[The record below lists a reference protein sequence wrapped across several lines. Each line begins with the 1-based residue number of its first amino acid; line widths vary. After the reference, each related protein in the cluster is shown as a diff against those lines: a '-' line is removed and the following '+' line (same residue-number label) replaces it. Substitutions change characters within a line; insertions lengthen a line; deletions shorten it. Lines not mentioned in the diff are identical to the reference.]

1 MITIKLDNTNIYS
14 AINVK
19 VNKSSKLLDKIVEN
33 RATIDIDN
41 TLQDFVY
48 NVTEKKLKFNGEN
61 VIDKEVVITIDGVKQ
76 FTGLIEKY
84 EYDIAKQ
91 TVKIICK
98 DKWKKSRDTKA
109 EEKYYFE
116 KSFDFIL
123 KDLLGQ
129 IGITDFSNIYEITDT
144 IQYFYTNGEVEVA
157 DEIEKLMTAVGG
169 YIYFDEDGIISFDG
183 GFYPYKSAPID
194 TTTKATFYPDEYANL
209 NLKNPSET
217 GKIRVEAKT
226 FKQKD
231 ELVPIYT
238 QKNMQIPTNPYPE
251 SPEELFAEFDNPVF
265 FVQSL
270 NDISFYSNTGVS
282 LDSTVYNSN
291 FADGNIPKN
300 PKKFKLSFLGGGTGE
315 VIDYMVIKGK
325 IFEEETYISER
336 GSGKQKEFKTEVAQN
351 DEWVNF
357 LTNWY
362 YDNIVAQNSEL
373 TLELSDFRQLSANG
387 GLRLKDKVVIV
398 NPENNIQNRYVIDE
412 MDISYET
419 SKIKLTLRIDLDS
432 YVDVA
437 LPKKLQV
444 PTLPQLDLDIEEIKK
459 LFQNKAPA
467 VPSWGSYVL
476 STLFYNGKSYVT
488 AEWDANTE
496 EYFKN
501 YEVYRSY
508 DNINFD
514 FIGSTN
520 ITKFS
525 MEVPPKTNVY
535 IKLKSVSYD
544 DLKSDFSSV
553 KSIESAFGETMDDDP
568 VAITSYAGFGYIWLK
583 WTKSNDDNYAGTV
596 IQRQTNDGSYVGLA
610 TILDNTY
617 MDTNITGGNTYRY
630 KIYFVNKF
638 GINGT
643 AIYSSTIT
651 AKDKIDKV
659 DIDNF
664 VVENTD
670 FASGI
675 QPIQVVDTLPTLPD
689 TSFPNSSIVILTT
702 DNKIYRNNNGTWKK
716 EIDKTD
722 IENFEI
728 NFDDFESGLMPT
740 RSVSSLPALPNSN
753 YPVGCIV
760 YLTTDGKIYRNEN
773 GTWKKEI
780 DKTDIENFEIN
791 FDDFESGLMPTRSVS
806 SLPALPNSNY
816 PVGCIVYLTTDG
828 KIYRNE
834 NGTWKKNVDT
844 TDLTGQIQN
853 AQIALNAIKAPQ
865 IDSNAVTE
873 AKIATDAITETKI
886 SDDAVTATKIV
897 AGAIQAGHITTGAVT
912 TDKIAS
918 DAVDANKIAA
928 GSIDASHINAS
939 KINAGDIIAA
949 GTISADE
956 IASNAITAVKI
967 NANAITTDKIATG
980 AVTADEIATNAITA
994 DKILA
999 EAISSD
1005 KIAAGA
1011 ITTSKLNVLA
1021 RNLVNNFSVTGTLEG
1036 WAGYGDATIDNVTK
1050 DGKTVKALKS
1060 TTTGS
1065 VQIISERFEVD
1076 PTQTYRVDLSIL
1088 GDPSDG
1094 ATGTRWFGLY
1104 AYDKDNTRIL
1114 VTQWSVSSKSFGGAP
1129 TYPYFWWGDI
1139 PAGTW
1144 RDMTAYILG
1153 CNVEADEVP
1162 EGKNV
1167 SYLYKLPPNAVRC
1180 QIRFLNYYNDG
1191 IAITNWFFSP
1201 SVTKVDTGVIN
1212 SNRIVAGAI
1221 TSDKIAANTI
1231 TAGNIATG
1239 AISATELATGAVTAD
1254 KIGAGAITAD
1264 KIGVEAVTA
1273 DKIATNAI
1281 TAGNIASGAIT
1292 SDKIAA
1298 NTITAGNIASG
1309 AISTDELAAG
1319 AITADKIGVEEVTA
1333 DKIAT
1338 NAITAS
1344 KIAAESISADKL
1356 SSLELTGSKYI
1367 QAGDANQGYRID
1379 ATDGLIRLLDTQ
1391 QYPIPSIMHQ
1401 GEANLGTSTETTI
1414 TLSPSMTDINY
1425 EVILNMKSYKYWDS
1439 EMDINQPRYMNLYV
1453 KDKTLTSF
1461 KIVAETL
1468 YAQALIVLNN
1478 DYNILSEINSGN
1490 FHNKYSVANMIGYT
1504 TEFLGIQ
1511 KTNSVS
1517 NYTGYISS
1525 RIDYDLEQNDYS
1537 NLGKKTFTLK
1547 TNPGDFWTTKTYTA
1561 GSYET
1566 NPDTDPPDGNYGI
1579 VDIRTLSY
1587 GENDIGHQ
1595 IEFSGSGI
1603 YFVGSLRAGDPSLF
1617 PAPSTQPQCTYTYG
1631 ESDLIDMFQ
1640 TCVYMNENYG
1650 GGKIKFIYDYIYP
1663 YSVYVIY
1670 KFYTPSG
1677 SLIFTKKYGT
1687 YGHIA
1692 FVASGGY
1699 NYFRLYVYFKTG
1711 LSLPSNLEFTLKST
1725 EHPEVT
1731 TSANAIVNYTVIG
1744 K

>member
-226 FKQKD
+226 FKKKD

-238 QKNMQIPTNPYPE
+238 QKDMQIPTNPYPE

-282 LDSTVYNSN
+282 IDSTVYNSN

-444 PTLPQLDLDIEEIKK
+444 PTLPQLDLDMEEIKK

-501 YEVYRSY
+501 YEIYRSY

-514 FIGSTN
+514 FMGATN

-525 MEVPPKTNVY
+525 MEVPPKTSVY

-553 KSIESAFGETMDDDP
+553 KSIESAFGETMEDDP
-568 VAITSYAGFGYIWLK
+568 VSITSYAGFGYIWLK

-596 IQRQTNDGSYVGLA
+596 IQRQTNGGSYVGIA

-617 MDTNITGGNTYRY
+617 MDTNIIGGNTYKYR
-630 KIYFVNKF
+630 IYFVNKY
-638 GINGT
+638 GVNGT
-643 AIYSSTIT
+643 ERYSSTIT

-689 TSFPNSSIVILTT
+689 TSFPNSSVVILTT

-760 YLTTDGKIYRNEN
+760 YLTTDGKIYRN
-773 GTWKKEI
+773 
-780 DKTDIENFEIN
+780 D
-791 FDDFESGLMPTRSVS
+791 
-806 SLPALPNSNY
+806 
-816 PVGCIVYLTTDG
+816 
-828 KIYRNE
+828 

-873 AKIATDAITETKI
+873 AKIATNAITETKI

-956 IASNAITAVKI
+956 IATNAITAVKI

-994 DKILA
+994 NKILA
-999 EAISSD
+999 GAISSD

-1036 WAGYGDATIDNVTK
+1036 WAGYGSATIDNVTK

-1060 TTTGS
+1060 TTTGNIMIVS
-1065 VQIISERFEVD
+1065 DYFEVD

-1088 GDPSDG
+1088 GDPSDS
-1094 ATGTRWFGLY
+1094 ATGTRSFGLY
-1104 AYDKDNTRIL
+1104 AYDKDNTRIA
-1114 VTQWSVSSKSFGGAP
+1114 VTRWYVSSKSFWGA
-1129 TYPYFWWGDI
+1129 TTNPYFWYGDI

-1144 RDMTAYILG
+1144 RDMTGYILG

-1167 SYLYKLPPNAVRC
+1167 YYLYKLPPNAVRC
-1180 QIRFLNYYNDG
+1180 KIRFLNYYNNG

-1201 SVTKVDTGVIN
+1201 SVAKVDTGVIN
-1212 SNRIVAGAI
+1212 SNRIVA
-1221 TSDKIAANTI
+1221 
-1231 TAGNIATG
+1231 
-1239 AISATELATGAVTAD
+1239 
-1254 KIGAGAITAD
+1254 
-1264 KIGVEAVTA
+1264 
-1273 DKIATNAI
+1273 
-1281 TAGNIASGAIT
+1281 GAIT

-1319 AITADKIGVEEVTA
+1319 AITADKIGVEAVTA

-1367 QAGDANQGYRID
+1367 QAGDAQQGYRID
-1379 ATDGLIRLLDTQ
+1379 AVNGIIRLLNLNK
-1391 QYPIPSIMHQ
+1391 YPIPSIMHQ
-1401 GEANLGTSTETTI
+1401 GEANLGTNTETTI

-1439 EMDINQPRYMNLYV
+1439 GMDINQPRYMNLYV
-1453 KDKTLTSF
+1453 KDKTLSSF

-1468 YAQALIVLNN
+1468 YAQSLITLNN
-1478 DYNILSEINSGN
+1478 DYNILTEINSGN
-1490 FHNKYSVANMIGYT
+1490 FHNKYSVGNMIGYT

-1547 TNPGDFWTTKTYTA
+1547 TNPGDFWTTKTYIA
-1561 GSYET
+1561 GSHET

-1579 VDIRTLSY
+1579 VNIQSLSS

-1603 YFVGSLRAGDPSLF
+1603 YFVGSLRAGHPSLF
-1617 PAPSTQPQCTYTYG
+1617 PAPSTQPSCTYTYG
-1631 ESDLIDMFQ
+1631 QSDLIDMFQ

-1650 GGKIKFIYDYIYP
+1650 GGKIKFIYNYRYP
-1663 YSVYVIY
+1663 YVYVIY

-1692 FVASGGY
+1692 FIASGGY

-1711 LSLPSNLEFTLKST
+1711 LSLPSNLKFTLKST